1 MPKRITPEEMLVQ
14 WQLLRHMFDV
24 GLWKFEV
31 KAGQI
36 AESGFKASFAEKRFY
51 DRNSS
56 SWPFRKKTPVPFHP
70 ILNETGTLK
79 NSAPGTLKN
88 SITFKAPGMLQ
99 VGDRHRKQTVKVFTD
114 PKKFNTAARH
124 PGFCYAA
131 VHNSPSSKGF
141 RWGRAAGIAQR
152 QFMGNSS
159 IIEQQIRDMAK
170 PTIFR
175 GFPGVHGVPKII
187 LK

>member
-1 MPKRITPEEMLVQ
+1 MAKKITPEAMLMQ

-24 GLWKFEV
+24 GLWNFEV

-36 AESGFKASFAEKRFY
+36 AESGFKASFDDKRFH
-51 DRNSS
+51 DRQSS
-56 SWPFRKKTPVPFHP
+56 MWPHRKKTPVPFHP
-70 ILNETGTLK
+70 ILKETGTLR
-79 NSAPGTLKN
+79 N
-88 SITFKAPGMLQ
+88 SITFKAPNMFQ
-99 VGDRHRKQTVKVFTD
+99 VGDKHKKQRVKVFTD

-131 VHNSPSSKGF
+131 VHNSPTSKGF

-159 IIEQQIRDMAK
+159 IIEEQIRDMAK
-170 PTIFR
+170 PTIFK
-175 GFPGVHGVPKII
+175 GFPGVRGVPTII